1 MADTAAHLVDR
12 VFPHVPV
19 RQWVLSFPHALRY
32 RLAYDSHLITDVLD
46 IFIKTVFASLIRR
59 AAEFGAVRKPQCGA
73 VSFIQRFGSALDL
86 NVHIHAILLDGIY
99 AADDEGRP
107 HFQALLSPDNEEVAR
122 VTASLAEAITDF
134 LRRRGLGPESDR
146 EESDSLSR
154 DQPWLAGLYAA
165 SVLGRTAFGP
175 NAGRRT
181 TRTGDQIDPESMDA
195 FASPRCANVNGF
207 SLHANVALNSADR
220 KRLERLIRYCA
231 RPPVA
236 VERLEGLPDG
246 RVLYRLKRPWRN
258 GATHVVFQPQ
268 ELLEKLAA
276 LVPAPRAH
284 SVRYSGVFAPAA
296 VWRPLIVPDAAATT
310 TAADHDESPPPI
322 DKLSLTPDAPVMA
335 CVAVPPETSA
345 ISEGHG
351 RNYYLPFPTMSRDG
365 GSYSGSKWNR
375 RQESE

>member
-1 MADTAAHLVDR
+1 MSCDPMLSCRSDAGR
-12 VFPHVPV
+12 VNSLPSDPHVARHSP
-19 RQWVLSFPHALRY
+19 
-32 RLAYDSHLITDVLD
+32 
-46 IFIKTVFASLIRR
+46 
-59 AAEFGAVRKPQCGA
+59 KPN
-73 VSFIQRFGSALDL
+73 I
-86 NVHIHAILLDGIY
+86 ILLDASY

-107 HFQALLSPDNEEVAR
+107 HFQALLSPDNEEVAP

-146 EESDSLSR
+146 EESDPLSR

-207 SLHANVALNSADR
+207 SLHANVALNGADR

-236 VERLEGLPDG
+236 VERLGELPDG

-258 GATHVVFQPQ
+258 GATDVVFQAQERESFSARRLESAARP
-268 ELLEKLAA
+268 ELL
-276 LVPAPRAH
+276 
-284 SVRYSGVFAPAA
+284 
-296 VWRPLIVPDAAATT
+296 
-310 TAADHDESPPPI
+310 
-322 DKLSLTPDAPVMA
+322 
-335 CVAVPPETSA
+335 
-345 ISEGHG
+345 
-351 RNYYLPFPTMSRDG
+351 
-365 GSYSGSKWNR
+365 
-375 RQESE
+375 